1 MPAQANYPASRKIRT
16 PAYHTAV
23 MQRSPFP
30 PRLLPPLLKKRLVQC
45 LPDSFDVLESNFLR
59 LFSPQSTEKRSKVKY
74 GSKESAAYTAFR
86 FASVYAQQESIFE
99 EICDREP
106 NFEPSRVLDLGSGPG
121 QSLWAV
127 QSIWGTKLDE
137 SPYDNDCQ
145 EVDRTDHKL
154 RFTCIEPA
162 KSMQDI
168 AMRIYEPGFFPNTS
182 ITWQSSIRDAF
193 HSSNYH
199 GYDLAIASHILGELK
214 DRRAQE
220 SAVRLCW
227 EALKPGGFL
236 IILEEG
242 DNAGFMVTND
252 MRNFVRNGK
261 RSSMRDATIF
271 APCKHKQKCPL
282 TRPNLFS
289 SSETNE
295 DLKVRTNSI
304 CTFPVRVERPGSPE
318 FTHSYFSY
326 LVLRKSAED
335 WDGANNTS
343 DESVGRVIGTPRKRK
358 GHVLFNICH
367 ENGNFES
374 SIVSKKD
381 NKKRPGIYKCTR
393 KARWG
398 DLWPPPTGIPIPSS
412 ADEEDADNADG
423 RRIIII

>member
-1 MPAQANYPASRKIRT
+1 
-16 PAYHTAV
+16 
-23 MQRSPFP
+23 
-30 PRLLPPLLKKRLVQC
+30 
-45 LPDSFDVLESNFLR
+45 

-193 HSSNYH
+193 HSSYYH

-412 ADEEDADNADG
+412 ADEEDADNADV
-423 RRIIII
+423 III